1 MEPNEHMLNPTSP
14 SAPGSTSSG
23 DGIRDMARN
32 LANEAQQKA
41 GEQVRSSIDKGRSR
55 AADTLSDVARTL
67 MQSNQQ
73 EENPAS
79 QFMTRAGQQVQRAAD
94 YLQKADMRQLVS
106 ETEGFARRQPALFL
120 GGAFAIGVF
129 AARFLKSGRPSPQDN
144 AVGFGAED
152 RVHDRERSLSSFR
165 EPGAFK
171 SVGGLPTDSMDDVDW
186 PSRKND
192 PDSPLWDFGST
203 SRR

>member
-1 MEPNEHMLNPTSP
+1 MEPNDNMLNPTSP
-14 SAPGSTSSG
+14 NAPGSTSSG
-23 DGIRDMARN
+23 EGIKDMARN
-32 LANEAQQKA
+32 LASEAQQKA

-73 EENPAS
+73 GENPAS
-79 QFMTRAGQQVQRAAD
+79 EFMTRAGQQVQRAAD

-152 RVHDRERSLSSFR
+152 RVLDRERSLSSFR

-171 SVGGLPTDSMDDVDW
+171 SAGGLPADSMDDLDW
-186 PSRKND
+186 PRRKSD
-192 PDSPLWDFGST
+192 PDSPMSEFGST